1 MAWCKSGMAARAS
14 RHTCFSAW
22 RLLVDNPAGACTT
35 TSACIRSSNA
45 STSPRSPA
53 FSHRLV
59 THCRAMP
66 PVSSPMTD
74 HVARRKHAGRH
85 SSAPMPQRMRD
96 GRSGQRRIAAM
107 SALSCVTPPPAGL
120 GYMPL
125 GTGPAAPARA
135 PTNSQCAPP
144 LRFGSERRRYA
155 GPRRRSRNER
165 GRCCN
170 EWRYR
175 RWVHAFGGIRSRH
188 SGAAVSG
195 GLCRA
200 LAFDPP
206 WVGPCCPPARLG
218 PGDAPPLSA
227 NLSGGAPVR
236 AADSPLGYHDHA
248 QVRLRATPPCRS
260 EPLEI
265 LPPRRHGGTGHSGS
279 RRSCVR
285 PNRSSVCARLPI
297 APPQVFRRP
306 DSAPRGPSGAL
317 LRRIHVGRAGGRRAQ
332 RNCATS
338 SG

>member
-1 MAWCKSGMAARAS
+1 MVPPWNLGAYGAERPVTDPPPARITPQTMS
-14 RHTCFSAW
+14 T
-22 RLLVDNPAGACTT
+22 
-35 TSACIRSSNA
+35 A
-45 STSPRSPA
+45 STRGHQRTA
-53 FSHRLV
+53 
-59 THCRAMP
+59 
-66 PVSSPMTD
+66 D
-74 HVARRKHAGRH
+74 HH
-85 SSAPMPQRMRD
+85 Q
-96 GRSGQRRIAAM
+96 AAK
-107 SALSCVTPPPAGL
+107 AILTVTPPRSGTVTPPRAGAPGDSLHRKRGRVIPPPAAL

-170 EWRYR
+170 ESRSR

-195 GLCRA
+195 GLCHA
-200 LAFDPP
+200 LAFDPSR
-206 WVGPCCPPARLG
+206 VGPCCPPARLG

-236 AADSPLGYHDHA
+236 TADIPLGYHDHA
-248 QVRLRATPPCRS
+248 QLRLRATPPCRS

-306 DSAPRGPSGAL
+306 DSAPARDPSGVL
-317 LRRIHVGRAGGRRAQ
+317 LRRIHV
-332 RNCATS
+332 
-338 SG
+338 